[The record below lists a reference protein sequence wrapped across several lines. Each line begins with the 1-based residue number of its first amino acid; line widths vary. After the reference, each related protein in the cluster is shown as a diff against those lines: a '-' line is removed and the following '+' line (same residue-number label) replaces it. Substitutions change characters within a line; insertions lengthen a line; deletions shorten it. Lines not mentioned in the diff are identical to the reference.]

1 MCVKKNEAA
10 LYHRMSL
17 SKAKL
22 NTRKG
27 CFTLSRT
34 TAQAAGRPFQEEELG
49 AEMTL
54 PPWLHRVSPPWPACS
69 PDRTRLEG
77 HAVADPRRHVLNM
90 CLASSAA
97 SEGFGEQFTLN
108 LMMPREVARLP
119 RFAKVNN
126 FLRVNN
132 QLQISLTGALLSGQA
147 SNRGFG

>member
-1 MCVKKNEAA
+1 MCVEKNEAA

-34 TAQAAGRPFQEEELG
+34 TAQVAGRPFWEEELG
-49 AEMTL
+49 AEMTSL
-54 PPWLHRVSPPWPACS
+54 PWLHRVSPPCPVHG
-69 PDRTRLEG
+69 PERTRLED

-97 SEGFGEQFTLN
+97 SEGFGKQFTLN
-108 LMMPREVARLP
+108 LKMPHEAAQLP
-119 RFAKVNN
+119 
-126 FLRVNN
+126 
-132 QLQISLTGALLSGQA
+132 
-147 SNRGFG
+147 